1 MISKPS
7 VPHRFSIRRKVLLG
21 FGLVFAMLGVI
32 ALISYRSTRGFIKT
46 AEWVAHTHEV
56 MEIAERAQRN
66 LMGME
71 SGRRGFLIT
80 GDDLFLQGYEE
91 AQEQVITNFNALRTL
106 TADTPRQTA
115 KLELLKELLTRSIS
129 LQKAEIDA
137 RRTQGLRSGV
147 ALFASGES
155 QRVLQEIEA
164 VLTDFERDQ
173 RELVR
178 ERSALTNTIANG
190 TMVAIFAGSALTFV
204 ALLVACFMILG
215 DIGARR
221 RAEEALA
228 SEHNLLS
235 SIIDTMPDHVFVKD
249 VKSRY
254 ILDNAAHRRY
264 LGISDGQIIEGTT
277 AADYFPRE
285 AVEQA
290 EDDDQRII
298 ETGKPIINREIP
310 VIRDGAVA
318 QWLETTKV
326 PLRDTEGMIVGLVG
340 ISSDI
345 SERKLAEEKLRR
357 FAAQLER
364 SNTELQNFASVAS
377 HDLQEP
383 LRKVQAFGDRL
394 RAKCSDGLGEIGLD
408 YLGRMQSAA
417 SRMQVL
423 IHDLLKLSRVTTRAQ
438 PFEPCDLGKILQDVL
453 SDLEVPIEKLGAQID
468 LHPLPTID
476 ADPVQ
481 LWQLFQ
487 NLINNSLKFHRPGQ
501 PPKISVAGR
510 TYEAREHFIA
520 GVHAGDRVCEITFQ
534 DHGIGFE
541 EKFAEQIFVVFQR
554 LHSRDEY
561 EGTGIGLAVCRK
573 ITDRHGGQIMAK
585 GAPGVGATFVVT
597 LPVKQPSLKANE

>member
-1 MISKPS
+1 MIPKPS
-7 VPHRFSIRRKVLLG
+7 APHRFSIRRKVLLG
-21 FGLVFAMLGVI
+21 FGVVFAMLGII

-56 MEIAERAQRN
+56 LEIEERALRN

-80 GDDLFLQGYEE
+80 GDDRFLRGYED
-91 AQEQVITNFNALRTL
+91 AQTQVITNFNRLRTL
-106 TADTPRQTA
+106 TSDTPQQTT
-115 KLELLKELLTRSIS
+115 KLETLKVLLNRSIA
-129 LQKAEIDA
+129 LQGAEIDA
-137 RRTQGLRSGV
+137 RRSQGLASGISM
-147 ALFASGES
+147 FAGGES
-155 QRVLQEIEA
+155 QRVLQQIEG

-173 RELVR
+173 RELLR
-178 ERSALTNTIANG
+178 QRAALTNTIANG
-190 TMVAIFAGSALTFV
+190 TMLAIFAGTSLTFV
-204 ALLVACFMILG
+204 TLLVACYMILG

-264 LGISDGQIIEGTT
+264 LGLSDDQIIEGTT

-290 EDDDQRII
+290 EDDDLHII
-298 ETGKPIINREIP
+298 ETGKPVINREIP
-310 VIRDGAVA
+310 VIRDGVVA

-326 PLRDTEGMIVGLVG
+326 PLRDTDGMIVGLVG

-364 SNTELQNFASVAS
+364 SNSELQNFASVAS

-394 RAKCSDGLGEIGLD
+394 RAKCSDGLGELGLD
-408 YLGRMQSAA
+408 YLGRMQNAA

-438 PFEPCDLGKILQDVL
+438 PFEPCDLGKVLRDVL
-453 SDLEVPIEKLGAQID
+453 SDLEVSIEKQGAKIEVS
-468 LHPLPTID
+468 PLPTID

-487 NLINNSLKFHRPGQ
+487 NLISNSLKFHVPGEH
-501 PPKISVAGR
+501 PRICITGR

-520 GVHAGDRVCEITFQ
+520 GAHAGDRVCEITVE

-573 ITDRHGGQIMAK
+573 ITDRHGGQIVAK
-585 GAPGVGATFVVT
+585 SAPGVGATFVVT
-597 LPVKQPSLKANE
+597 LPVKQPSEKAHE